1 MSEIKLYRLL
11 DGKATELEGSASDL
25 EKPLQ
30 KLIEANLEQMLGIR
44 FLATE
49 FGTGKVHGGRID
61 TLGLDED
68 NCPVIVEYKRAVG
81 ESVINQGLYYLDW
94 LLDHQGEFRLLVQ
107 ERFGAEAAQSIE
119 WKAPRVVCIA
129 GAFTKFDGHAV
140 RQMHH
145 SIDLIRYRQFGP
157 DLLLLEQV
165 HTAPQAGGRLTG
177 KKPGKPGAELIDAE
191 TQALAGIW
199 DAPPVDKPTGTDK
212 PYAEVVAGMAPG
224 LQDLLGSLED
234 YMVALGDDVQR
245 KELKLYAAFKRLKN
259 FATVVPQRSRLLLYL
274 HLDPATLQ
282 PLPPNARDVSQQGH
296 WGTGDLELALTTLS
310 QLDAVKPW
318 IAMAY
323 EGKAPSAPA
332 SGAAA
337 M

>member
-1 MSEIKLYRLL
+1 MSEVKLYRLL
-11 DGKATELEGSASDL
+11 EGKATELEGSASDL

-49 FGTGKVHGGRID
+49 YGTGKVHGGRID

-94 LLDHQGEFRLLVQ
+94 LLDHKGEFRLLVQ
-107 ERFGAEAAQSIE
+107 DRLGANAAQAIE
-119 WKAPRVVCIA
+119 WKTPRVVCIA

-145 SIDLIRYRQFGP
+145 SIDLIRYRQFGA

-165 HTAPQAGGRLTG
+165 HTAPLAVGSSTG
-177 KKPGKPGAELIDAE
+177 KKAAKPEAAATDTDGQPTDPL
-191 TQALAGIW
+191 QAVA
-199 DAPPVDKPTGTDK
+199 AVDKPVGTDK
-212 PYAEVVAGMAPG
+212 PFAEVVAGMAPG
-224 LQDLLGSLED
+224 LQDLLDSLED
-234 YMVALGDDVQR
+234 YMFALGDDVQR

-259 FATVVPQRSRLLLYL
+259 FATVVPQRGRLVLYL

-296 WGTGDLELALTTLS
+296 WGTGDLELALSTPA

-323 EGKAPSAPA
+323 EGKAPSAAA
-332 SGAAA
+332 SGSVA